1 LGQHGVNKN
10 VMKSRKNNKNVATSD
25 LSELAGSAPEVLE
38 SSARKWDDNGNRE
51 CCAFLL
57 ESGEWVLT
65 WLRGSGEDKVQTTV
79 KLSPTAA
86 LATMSAM
93 SSVSQ
98 KTGKPLGWEP
108 KQNVEMDNGE

>member
-1 LGQHGVNKN
+1 
-10 VMKSRKNNKNVATSD
+10 M
-25 LSELAGSAPEVLE
+25 SEERTNCLEPSGSAPEVLE
-38 SSARKWDDNGNRE
+38 SSARKWEDGENRE

-65 WLRGSGEDKVQTTV
+65 WIRGSGEDKVQTTV

-93 SSVSQ
+93 QSVTE
-98 KTGKPLGWEP
+98 KTGKPLGWKP
-108 KQNVEMDNGE
+108 KHNTESNHGEADSPKSTTTK